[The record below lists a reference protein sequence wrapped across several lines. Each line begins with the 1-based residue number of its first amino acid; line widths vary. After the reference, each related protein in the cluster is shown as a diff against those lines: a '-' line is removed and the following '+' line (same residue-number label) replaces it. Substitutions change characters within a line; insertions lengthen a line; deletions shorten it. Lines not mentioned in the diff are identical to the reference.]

1 MKIPNVAVTILLAAS
16 SQDYAGVL
24 AGGVRQRQ
32 LSHLHAKL
40 RDDLNDQDI
49 MAYSAINAG
58 DQDQDTVIQEGGAFE
73 EALEEKE
80 PALRTARRPRQQNRR
95 NAAAVR
101 RPAADAGSST
111 SEELLSS
118 IKALAQSN
126 MGQQQALGSLAST
139 QASSYN

>member
-1 MKIPNVAVTILLAAS
+1 MKIPNVAVAILLAAS
-16 SQDYAGVL
+16 SQDYGGVL
-24 AGGVRQRQ
+24 AGGVQQRE
-32 LSHLHAKL
+32 LSHLDAKL

-80 PALRTARRPRQQNRR
+80 PALRTARKPRQQNRR
-95 NAAAVR
+95 NAAVVR
-101 RPAADAGSST
+101 RPAADAGSSA

-118 IKALAQSN
+118 IKAL
-126 MGQQQALGSLAST
+126 GQ
-139 QASSYN
+139 